1 MLAMR
6 PPDLRPRQAL
16 GAVGASG
23 GGRAAGAR
31 VPPVSGGAG
40 MGRRARPVRFVRRHA
55 IVDPAR
61 RCGVSRVRAHDRES
75 GRL

>member
-6 PPDLRPRQAL
+6 PPDLRPRQAF

-23 GGRAAGAR
+23 GRRATGLDL
-31 VPPVSGGAG
+31 PVMSGGTG

-55 IVDPAR
+55 VVDPAR
-61 RCGVSRVRAHDRES
+61 RCGLPGVRTHRES